1 MGSVAIH
8 FVLGLLLHHGFFQLS
23 VLGNIKLETEYDP
36 GYRFV
41 AGEDGE
47 CSFKVRAASDLD
59 IALSADYEQTKPV
72 VEILIGAV
80 NNTKSHVRSGAGELV
95 EKPTPAILS
104 ANEYRGFWI
113 HWNDQVVTVS
123 KQGSKEPIMAYEID
137 KISPMKVISMGTNG
151 GVSDSWVIEKTT
163 TTSPATT
170 SPTIAKKPPTPV
182 PTRRTPAPVTTPKP
196 PAKWVKTYGKHVPKN
211 AIPAGKVDNLRIQF
225 IGRAWYKNN
234 LIPGAVVEIAG
245 VCYVAWHGQSH
256 YVNSYEVLVDTK
268 GKFVS
273 TSLANIPPDAL
284 PAGKTDK
291 GEVLYICRVNHKGMV
306 LLGMVHKSHE
316 RCFVGHNG
324 LELKFYRYEI
334 YVY

>member
-1 MGSVAIH
+1 MATGNMRSAAIH

-23 VLGNIKLETEYDP
+23 VLGNIMLETEHKL
-36 GYRFV
+36 GYRFI

-47 CSFKVRAASDLD
+47 SNFKVRAASDVRID
-59 IALSADYEQTKPV
+59 FFAEHAQTTPLLEV
-72 VEILIGAV
+72 LIGGV
-80 NNTKSHVRSGAGELV
+80 NNTKSHIRSGAGELV

-113 HWNDQVVTVS
+113 HWNDQTVTVG
-123 KQGSKEPIMAYEID
+123 KEGSREPILTYDVE
-137 KISPMKVISMGTNG
+137 KISPIKFVSVGTDNDIRG
-151 GVSDSWVIEKTT
+151 SWIIKTSATEPPTT
-163 TTSPATT
+163 TQTPA
-170 SPTIAKKPPTPV
+170 
-182 PTRRTPAPVTTPKP
+182 TPAPVTTPKP
-196 PAKWVKTYGKHVPKN
+196 PAKWVKTYGNHVPAN
-211 AIPAGKVDNLRIQF
+211 AIPAGKIDNTRVQF

-234 LIPGAVVEIAG
+234 LIPGAVVDVAG
-245 VCYVAWHGQSH
+245 VCYVAWHGKSH
-256 YVNSYEVLVDTK
+256 YVTSYEVLVDTK

-291 GEVLYICRVNHKGMV
+291 GEVLYICRVNHKGMK
-306 LLGMVHKSHE
+306 LLGKVLKSQE